1 MQKNLLGMTE
11 TQDPTLLRFRK
22 IWHWMHDSLLVAG
35 APPPTPDYFVEDMK
49 PIIKS
54 KVKVWRAVNKLI
66 KANGKPVK
74 PVHILKC
81 AIQVKYNKLKNGIDI
96 STMTLWETKST
107 TIEVSEEHAEL
118 IKVGILERQFYI

>member
-1 MQKNLLGMTE
+1 M
-11 TQDPTLLRFRK
+11 
-22 IWHWMHDSLLVAG
+22 I
-35 APPPTPDYFVEDMK
+35 PPTPDYFVEDMK

-107 TIEVSEEHAEL
+107 TIEVSEERA
-118 IKVGILERQFYI
+118 G

>member
-1 MQKNLLGMTE
+1 
-11 TQDPTLLRFRK
+11 
-22 IWHWMHDSLLVAG
+22 
-35 APPPTPDYFVEDMK
+35 MK

-74 PVHILKC
+74 PVQILKC

-107 TIEVSEEHAEL
+107 TIVVSEEHGGNFTFD
-118 IKVGILERQFYI
+118 I